1 MMDIFALCCTAL
13 LVGSLFD
20 TADLIPAEV
29 SYPDYAVIEQT
40 QTVSGNDITVQV
52 LVPSTDPA
60 PVYVTTSSNN
70 VDLSALEAQLQEQL
84 MTSSAN
90 SAALLE
96 EIQAMSAA
104 QDQAA
109 AEYLGSVSSGNAS
122 LLAELRAIS
131 SGQEQAAEN
140 YLSAAIVDVMDRV
153 VNSHP
158 FCKYIGYR
166 TSLNNATDGT
176 LVYGNLSSSSAG
188 SVTIYDGYKVD
199 YYRYQ
204 YQSGYQTYYEYRYTV
219 TPVDE
224 YTINFG
230 SNTLVYT
237 NATSGY
243 PTLGIN
249 YTGYLIVGLLF
260 IAFIVV
266 LVRRH

>member
-1 MMDIFALCCTAL
+1 MDILAFFCGIL
-13 LVGSLFD
+13 LYSGSLFGGQ
-20 TADLIPAEV
+20 DLIPPEV
-29 SYPDYAVIEQT
+29 VYPDYAV
-40 QTVSGNDITVQV
+40 QTVSGGDTYVQV
-52 LVPSTDPA
+52 LMPQ
-60 PVYVTTSSNN
+60 TSSANT
-70 VDLSALEAQLQEQL
+70 VDLAGLEAQLQEQL

-96 EIQAMSAA
+96 EIQSLAA
-104 QDQAA
+104 NQEQAA
-109 AEYLGSVSSGNAS
+109 LSVSSGNAS
-122 LLAELRAIS
+122 LLAELKAIS

-140 YLSAAIVDVMDRV
+140 YLSQTIVDVMDRV
-153 VNSHP
+153 IRSHP

-166 TSLNNATDGT
+166 TSVNNATDGT
-176 LVYGNLSSSSAG
+176 LIYGNRCTSSAG

-219 TPVDE
+219 TPVDQ
-224 YTINFG
+224 YTVNFG

-237 NATSGY
+237 NALSGY

-249 YTGYLIVGLLF
+249 DTGILIVGF
-260 IAFIVV
+260 IFLAFFVV